1 MGCSDTRDNSSN
13 GRRPESPT
21 FGRFRTESEDD
32 FQSDCVRDRSNV
44 SDGTRCRLIR
54 SSNTHLEVNVR
65 DRTIATMAALLIAGG
80 CSPDGSNAVFPAN
93 VALRPNTSSGYTVTV
108 LTSLG
113 GTNSAANTIN
123 ARGWA
128 MGTSFLSGNVVM
140 HAALWQG
147 STPTDLETLGG
158 PNSAV
163 EWPVENDR
171 GYVSG
176 ISETDK
182 KDKLGESTGWSCHA
196 FLPDGGTSG
205 DTCVG
210 FVWHD
215 GKMLALPTLGGE
227 NGFGAGM
234 NQRGLIAG
242 WAETKKHDST
252 CLGPQVL
259 QFLPTVWNAYTR
271 KVSALPTLTVNGKT
285 DPDGAATAVNI
296 GGEVIGISGICDEAV
311 GRFTA
316 RHALLWKNRK
326 PVELKTIGGTSW
338 NTPTAING
346 SGQIVGFLNRP
357 GKADRQGDPNFISVI
372 WSDPSSKPT
381 RIGTLSGDTLSEPTS
396 INDKGAVLG
405 VSFPSSD
412 VYVWQSGQLTDL
424 TKLVLQTYPQLRLV
438 SVGGIDDR
446 GEIAGQAC
454 ELVSE
459 ACPSSNPTLV
469 TFLAVPK

>member
-1 MGCSDTRDNSSN
+1 MGFSDTEDNSIN
-13 GRRPESPT
+13 GRRAQSPT
-21 FGRFRTESEDD
+21 FGRLRTESQDD

-44 SDGTRCRLIR
+44 SDGVRCGLVR
-54 SSNTHLEVNVR
+54 SFNTYLEVNVR
-65 DRTIATMAALLIAGG
+65 DRTFATMAALLIAGG
-80 CSPDGSNAVFPAN
+80 CSTGGSSAVVPAN
-93 VALRPNTSSGYTVTV
+93 VALRPNTSSGYTVTI
-108 LTSLG
+108 LSSLG
-113 GTNSAANTIN
+113 GTNSAANAIN

-128 MGTSFLSGNVVM
+128 MGTSFLSGNLVM
-140 HAALWQG
+140 HAALWRG
-147 STPTDLETLGG
+147 SNVTDLETLGG

-234 NQRGLIAG
+234 NQRGEIAG
-242 WAETKKHDST
+242 WAETTKHDST
-252 CLGPQVL
+252 CLAPQVL
-259 QFLPTVWNAYTR
+259 QFLPATWNAYTR
-271 KVSALPTLTVNGKT
+271 KASALSTLTVNGKT
-285 DPDGAATAVNI
+285 DPDGAATAVNT
-296 GGEVIGISGICDEAV
+296 GGEVVGISGICDQAV

-316 RHALLWKNRK
+316 RHPLLWKNRK

-338 NTPTAING
+338 NTPTAINDG
-346 SGQIVGFLNRP
+346 GQIAGFLNRP
-357 GKADRQGDPNFISVI
+357 GKADRKGDPNFISVI
-372 WSDPSSKPT
+372 WADPSSKPT
-381 RIGTLSGDTLSEPTS
+381 RIGTLPGDALSEPTS

-412 VYVWQSGQLTDL
+412 VYVWQSGQITDL
-424 TKLVLQTYPQLRLV
+424 TKVVLQTYPQLRLV

-454 ELVSE
+454 ELVSG